1 MPIRWRCDVSPLPL
15 VEEGAPHSRHPAS
28 RECQHPHPNPSPE
41 GRGAIIIGR
50 FIAMLILTV
59 ISIIALAGVPRTLP
73 APEIRQPELD
83 QHLPPYTPCKTG
95 WQRELSGSAPPIM
108 PDLVYAWIAG
118 FSKWQ
123 PGVSFQLGNGFW
135 PPQGRLNPYLQE
147 FLTGQ
152 RDFAFL
158 SRELATADLET
169 FIRHHGYPP
178 LAIPVA
184 MGSWRHFGFVDTVAI
199 IVNDEN
205 PLHSLTLAQVDAI
218 FSASRLRG
226 HPPVWHW
233 GELGVAQWDGIAIN
247 IVGASAWNNA
257 ESARALSVRHTVF
270 EPDGQ
275 RGQWRMDL
283 DAGQYTEADIPQQV
297 AAAPY
302 AIGFTGLGHLIPGA
316 RALALSITPDAAP
329 IAADYMQVASGD
341 YPLSRRLYLLVNIAP
356 GEKLDPVLADFARYL
371 TNLEGQQIVLEQGV
385 FLPLREQQ
393 IAGFRQRLEHLRPS
407 GC

>member
-1 MPIRWRCDVSPLPL
+1 MFLRYLPSPN
-15 VEEGAPHSRHPAS
+15 
-28 RECQHPHPNPSPE
+28 PHPNPSPG
-41 GRGAIIIGR
+41 GRGAI
-50 FIAMLILTV
+50 ALLILV
-59 ISIIALAGVPRTLP
+59 MASAIIHAHALSDGAPRALP
-73 APEIRQPELD
+73 VPEIWQPELD
-83 QHLPPYTPCKTG
+83 EHLPAYISCNAR

-108 PDLVYAWIAG
+108 PDLVHSWITE
-118 FSKWQ
+118 FTKWQ
-123 PGVSFQLGNGFW
+123 PNVSFQLGTGFW

-169 FIRHHGYPP
+169 FIQHHGYPP

-199 IVNDEN
+199 IVNQHN
-205 PLHSLTLAQVDAI
+205 PLHSLSLAQVDAI

-226 HPPVWHW
+226 HPPVRHW
-233 GELGVAQWDGIAIN
+233 GELGVTQWDGIAIN
-247 IVGASAWNNA
+247 IVGTGAWNNG
-257 ESARALSVRHTVF
+257 ESARSLSVRQTVF

-283 DAGQYTEADIPQQV
+283 DAGKYTEADIPQQV
-297 AAAPY
+297 AADRY
-302 AIGFTGLGHLIPGA
+302 AIGFTGLGHLVPGV
-316 RALALSITPDAAP
+316 RALALSITPDTTP
-329 IAADYMQVASGD
+329 VAADHTSVASGD

-356 GEKLDPVLADFARYL
+356 GQKLDPVLADFARYL
-371 TNLEGQQIVLEQGV
+371 TSREGQQAVLAQGF

-393 IAGFRQRLEHLRPS
+393 LAVA
-407 GC
+407 